1 MKIWEDY
8 KKVLSVIDS
17 CVTIE
22 QLKGAS
28 KMLLLWSNKYL
39 DDGMY
44 SSTFKNHIQKKFY
57 ELGGIDPNDLY
68 YVSYNKVQKW
78 KI

>member
-28 KMLLLWSNKYL
+28 RML
-39 DDGMY
+39 
-44 SSTFKNHIQKKFY
+44 
-57 ELGGIDPNDLY
+57 
-68 YVSYNKVQKW
+68 
-78 KI
+78 

>member
-22 QLKGAS
+22 QLEVAS
-28 KMLLLWSNKYL
+28 KMLTFWSNKYL
-39 DDGMY
+39 DEQVY
-44 SSTFKNHIQKKFY
+44 LNTFRNHIEKKFK
-57 ELGGIDPNDLY
+57 ELNGLGIKNEA
-68 YVSYNKVQKW
+68 
-78 KI
+78 

>member
-28 KMLLLWSNKYL
+28 KMLMFWSNKHL
-39 DDGMY
+39 DDVVY
-44 SSTFKNHIQKKFY
+44 SSTFKNHIEKRFY
-57 ELGGIDPNDLY
+57 ELGGVDISD
-68 YVSYNKVQKW
+68 V

>member
-22 QLKGAS
+22 QLEVAS
-28 KMLLLWSNKYL
+28 KMLTFWSKKYL
-39 DDGMY
+39 DEQVY
-44 SSTFKNHIQKKFY
+44 LNTFRNHIEKKFK
-57 ELGGIDPNDLY
+57 ELNGLGIKNEA
-68 YVSYNKVQKW
+68 
-78 KI
+78 

>member
-17 CVTIE
+17 CVSIE

-28 KMLLLWSNKYL
+28 KMLMFWSNKHL
-39 DDGMY
+39 DDGVY
-44 SSTFKNHIQKKFY
+44 SSTFKNHIEKRFY
-57 ELGGIDPNDLY
+57 ELGGVDISD
-68 YVSYNKVQKW
+68 V

>member
-8 KKVLSVIDS
+8 KKVLRVIDS
-17 CVTIE
+17 CRTIE

-39 DDGMY
+39 DDGM
-44 SSTFKNHIQKKFY
+44 
-57 ELGGIDPNDLY
+57 
-68 YVSYNKVQKW
+68 
-78 KI
+78 

>member
-28 KMLLLWSNKYL
+28 KMLMFWSNKHL
-39 DDGMY
+39 DDGFY
-44 SSTFKNHIQKKFY
+44 SITFKNHIEKRFY
-57 ELGGIDPNDLY
+57 ELGGVDISD
-68 YVSYNKVQKW
+68 V